1 MDTADH
7 TRPIKSYEWVM
18 NDLKRQLEDGSLT
31 AGDRLPSVVKLAEQ
45 YQVGRST
52 IREALSA
59 LKAMGLIDIR
69 QGGGTFVKERP
80 DAGSEQPMHP
90 SLIQPEAWLSRAE
103 TLRHILDVRRI
114 METGCAKFA
123 ARNRTEE
130 DLRRLS
136 DTLADMEQHLHDEAS
151 SEQADVRFHKQI
163 AIATHNPLL
172 VDMIESLSHNLH
184 ETMKDTRALWFY
196 AERSSAERLLRE
208 HQAIYEAIVQRDA
221 EEAAARMDKHIAK
234 VEQVLHERKA

>member
-18 NDLKRQLEDGSLT
+18 NDLKEQLDSGNFK
-31 AGDRLPSVVKLAEQ
+31 AGDRLPSVVQLAEQ
-45 YQVGRST
+45 YKVGRST

-69 QGGGTFVKERP
+69 QGGGTFVKEKP
-80 DAGSEQPMHP
+80 KANELKPIHP
-90 SLIQPEAWLSRAE
+90 SLLMPNDWLDRAK

-114 METGCAKFA
+114 LETGCAGIA
-123 ARNRTEE
+123 AKNRSQQ
-130 DLRRLS
+130 DLRELAE
-136 DTLADMEQHLHDEAS
+136 TLADMERNLHDDTK

-163 AIATHNPLL
+163 AMATHNPLL
-172 VDMIESLSHNLH
+172 AQMIELISQNLH

-208 HQAIYEAIVQRDA
+208 HQAIYDAIVQGDS
-221 EEAAARMDKHIAK
+221 EEASSRMESHIAK
-234 VEQVLHERKA
+234 VEQVLYERHA